1 MTAAPV
7 SRRNFLGTSLLFVA
21 GTAVACSSGGGSG
34 SSSAKITLNQWYHA
48 YGEQGTQQA
57 VKRYAAAYTKANPD
71 VAIKISWIAGDYETR
86 LNSALLTAG
95 APDVFEIGDFRAQ
108 NVKNGLLAPL
118 DDIVAPV
125 KADYSKPALDTA
137 TVDGKVYGVKMMDDV
152 MMLYYRKSLLSAAG
166 VTPPQTFDEL
176 VQAAAKLTTG
186 GRKGLFIGSDGVGD
200 IGYLLLWSNGADLV
214 DAAGRT
220 ATFASPQGAA
230 AVAGLKR
237 LRDSKALLEG
247 FTTDWADPSAFNQN
261 AVAMQWSGL
270 WAMPDIKKRHGDD
283 FGVIPWP
290 RYTPTGTPAVRVGG
304 WYELV
309 NAKGKNVEAA
319 KKYVQWLWTQQGE
332 LQKDWCVRYGFHVP
346 ARKSIAAQT
355 SEFTAGPAK
364 DAVGL
369 SQQYGHSFPATWNKA
384 TTTIFTQSL
393 VKIAN
398 GKAEAAAELAAA
410 QTKCQAE
417 LDKQT
422 R

>member
-1 MTAAPV
+1 MTAPV
-7 SRRNFLGTSLLFVA
+7 NRRTFLGTSLLFVA
-21 GTAVACSSGGGSG
+21 GTAVACSSGGGTGASG
-34 SSSAKITLNQWYHA
+34 AKITLNQWYHA

-57 VKRYAAAYTKANPD
+57 VKRYAAEYTKANPD

-86 LNSALLTAG
+86 LNSTLLTAD

-118 DDIVAPV
+118 DDIIAPARSDYA
-125 KADYSKPALDTA
+125 KAALDTA

-152 MMLYYRKSLLSAAG
+152 MMLYYRKSVLSAAG

-176 VQAAAKLTTG
+176 VQAATKLTTG

-200 IGYLLLWSNGADLV
+200 IGYLLLWSGGGDLI
-214 DAAGRT
+214 DPAGKT
-220 ATFASPQGAA
+220 ATFASPQGVAA
-230 AVAGLKR
+230 ISGLKR
-237 LRDSKALLEG
+237 LHDSKALLEG
-247 FTTDWADPSAFNQN
+247 FTTDWSDPAAFNQN

-290 RYTPTGTPAVRVGG
+290 SFGPTGTPAARVGG

-319 KKYVQWLWTQQGE
+319 KKYVQWLWIQQAA
-332 LQKDWCVRYGFHVP
+332 LQKDWCVRYGFHIP

-355 SEFTAGPAK
+355 SEFTSGPAK
-364 DAVGL
+364 DAADI
-369 SQQYGHSFPATWNKA
+369 SRQYGHSFPATWNKA
-384 TTTIFTQSL
+384 TTTAFTQSL

-398 GKAEAAAELAAA
+398 GRADPAAELAAA

-417 LDKQT
+417 IDKQT

>member
-1 MTAAPV
+1 MTAPV
-7 SRRNFLGTSLLFVA
+7 SRRTFLGTSLLFVA

-34 SSSAKITLNQWYHA
+34 ASGAKITLNQWYHA

-57 VKRYAAAYTKANPD
+57 VKRYAAEYTKANPD
-71 VAIKISWIAGDYETR
+71 VAIKINWIAGDYETR
-86 LNSALLTAG
+86 LNSALLTSD

-118 DDIVAPV
+118 DDIIAPV
-125 KADYSKPALDTA
+125 KSDYTKAALDTA

-166 VTPPQTFDEL
+166 VNPPQTFDEL
-176 VQAAAKLTTG
+176 VQAATKLTTG
-186 GRKGLFIGSDGVGD
+186 GRKGLFIGNDGVGD
-200 IGYLLLWSNGADLV
+200 IGYLLLWSNGGDLV
-214 DAAGRT
+214 DPAGKT
-220 ATFASPQGAA
+220 ATFASPQG
-230 AVAGLKR
+230 VAGVSGIKR
-237 LRDSKALLEG
+237 LHDSKALLQG
-247 FTTDWADPSAFNQN
+247 FPTDWDDPSAFNQN

-270 WAMPDIKKRHGDD
+270 WAIPDIKKQHGDD

-309 NAKGKNVEAA
+309 SAKGKNVEAA

-332 LQKDWCVRYGFHVP
+332 LQKDWCVRYGFHIP

-355 SEFTAGPAK
+355 TEFAAGSAK
-364 DAVGL
+364 DAVNL
-369 SQQYGHSFPATWNKA
+369 SQEYGHSFPATWNKA
-384 TTTIFTQSL
+384 TTTIFSQSL

-398 GKAEAAAELAAA
+398 GKADAATELAAA

>member
-1 MTAAPV
+1 MTAPV
-7 SRRNFLGTSLLFVA
+7 SRRTFLGTSLLFVA
-21 GTAVACSSGGGSG
+21 GTAVACSSDGGSG
-34 SSSAKITLNQWYHA
+34 SSGAKITLNQWYHA

-57 VKRYAAAYTKANPD
+57 VKRYAADYTKANPD

-86 LNSALLTAG
+86 LNSALLTKD

-118 DDIVAPV
+118 DDIIAPHRSDYA
-125 KADYSKPALDTA
+125 KAALDTA

-166 VTPPQTFDEL
+166 VNPPQTFDEL
-176 VQAAAKLTTG
+176 VQAATKLTTG
-186 GRKGLFIGSDGVGD
+186 GRKGLYIGTDGVGD
-200 IGYLLLWSNGADLV
+200 IGYLLLWSGGADLV
-214 DAAGRT
+214 DPAGKT
-220 ATFASPQGAA
+220 ATFASPQGVAA
-230 AVAGLKR
+230 ISGLKR
-237 LRDSKALLEG
+237 LHDSKALLEG

-290 RYTPTGTPAVRVGG
+290 RFSATGTPAVRVGG

-319 KKYVQWLWTQQGE
+319 KKYVQWLWIQQAE
-332 LQKDWCVRYGFHVP
+332 LQKDWCVRYGFHIPSRQPV
-346 ARKSIAAQT
+346 AAQT
-355 SEFTAGPAK
+355 SEFASGPAK
-364 DAVGL
+364 DAANM

-384 TTTIFTQSL
+384 TTTTFTQSL
-393 VKIAN
+393 VKIAK
-398 GKAEAAAELAAA
+398 GKADPAAELAAA